1 MNTKKQDLEVL
12 EEAVA
17 GVYVR
22 NAECRLE
29 PLVGNV
35 YYVYLRE
42 DGTSFISL
50 VEPEFWDT
58 QPFKLKYITKAV
70 YNNSSW
76 CEIPD

>member
-58 QPFKLKYITKAV
+58 QRFKLKYITKAV